1 METAKHQQSTGTA
14 RIAPSQFNARTLMV
28 RAIEEGTTATM
39 PHFTERCG
47 QRGLSTI
54 DAESLIRSGKYSAP
68 RYDEEYD
75 NWVYEIVGRVD
86 GKSWKIVVAL
96 DCGGDLSEFPRITL
110 ITAHRLGG
118 KKKSATVRGNENGD
132 DDTKKVPR
140 VQSPNERNKGELSLH
155 RVRPRLRV
163 P

>member
-1 METAKHQQSTGTA
+1 VETGRHQQLAGRTK
-14 RIAPSQFNARTLMV
+14 IAPSQFNARTLVV
-28 RAIEEGTTATM
+28 RAIEDGRTATM

-54 DAESLIRSGKYSAP
+54 DAESLIRNGKYGTP

-75 NWVYEIVGRVD
+75 NWVYEIAGRVD
-86 GKSWKIVVAL
+86 GKLWKIVVAL
-96 DCGGDLSEFPRITL
+96 DCGGDLSESPRITL

-118 KKKSATVRGNENGD
+118 KKKSATVRGNKNGD
-132 DDTKKVPR
+132 DDSKKVPSL
-140 VQSPNERNKGELSLH
+140 QGPNERHKGELSLH
-155 RVRPRLRV
+155 GVRPKLRV